1 MADINKKTILFD
13 FDGVIIDSFG
23 GAFGVNKKLEPAL
36 TEEWMRRRFEGNI
49 NDSYIDEKGRPA
61 TEEENK
67 EFFNLYIPAMMKFKI
82 FPGMLNV
89 IKKLSKNYQL
99 IIISSTISSPIRE
112 YMDKYD
118 MSRYFTEIMGND
130 VHKSK
135 VEKIKMV
142 FNKYGISASDCLF
155 VTDTLGDLRE
165 AEKTGVEG
173 IGVTWGFHSAE
184 TLKRG
189 NSVALVDSPDELV
202 AEIDKYF
209 SK

>member
-1 MADINKKTILFD
+1 MDKKTILFD
-13 FDGVIIDSFG
+13 FDGVILDSFE
-23 GAFGVNKKLEPAL
+23 GAFEVNKKLEPTL

-61 TEEENK
+61 TEEEDN

-82 FPGMLNV
+82 FPEMLDV
-89 IKKLSKNYQL
+89 VKKLNENYRL
-99 IIISSTISSPIRE
+99 IIVSSTITGPIKE
-112 YMDKYD
+112 YMDGHDATK
-118 MSRYFTEIMGND
+118 YFTEIMGND

-142 FNKYGISASDCLF
+142 FNKYGVSAGDCLF
-155 VTDTLGDLRE
+155 ITDTLGDLLE

-189 NSVALVDSPDELV
+189 NPVALVNTPEELV
-202 AEIDKYF
+202 AEINWYF
-209 SK
+209 K